1 MYDEST
7 MKLLSALLVVTASST
22 LAQTTRPAV
31 HHATG
36 ASSSAAS
43 SASACAKLPDLSSKI
58 PALPAGASCPKPLY
72 TLEPPTV
79 RLAYASP
86 LEGPDLRE
94 QLGIESS
101 SISLD
106 FVDIKAGTGELV
118 APHKWM
124 SIHYTGYLV
133 DGTKFD
139 SSVDRGEPIDIAY
152 GAHQVIL
159 GWDTGFGGMRVG
171 GKRRLFIPYQLA
183 YGPNQHQTIPPKSML
198 IFDVELMKV
207 SDTAPPAKTP
217 TQPSHSS
224 PQSTPSSVPQS
235 STKPTTTPG
244 SGTAPA
250 PDGTKPAPAT
260 PSTDP
265 TKPTAAPP
273 PLSKP

>member
-1 MYDEST
+1 
-7 MKLLSALLVVTASST
+7 MKLTLALLLTASST
-22 LAQTTRPAV
+22 FAQTTRPIA
-31 HHATG
+31 HHTAG
-36 ASSSAAS
+36 ASSSTS
-43 SASACAKLPDLSSKI
+43 SAAPACAKLPALSPKI
-58 PALPAGASCPKPLY
+58 PALPASASCPKPLY

-79 RLAYASP
+79 KLAYASP

-101 SISLD
+101 FISLD
-106 FVDIKAGTGELV
+106 FVDIKAGTGEVV
-118 APHKWM
+118 APHKWL
-124 SIHYTGYLV
+124 SIHYTGYLI

-198 IFDVELMKV
+198 IFDVEVMKM
-207 SDTAPPAKTP
+207 SDTPPVHKTSPAAPPTVPP
-217 TQPSHSS
+217 TVPQPS
-224 PQSTPSSVPQS
+224 PKPS
-235 STKPTTTPG
+235 TTPG
-244 SGTAPA
+244 SGATPS
-250 PDGTKPAPAT
+250 PDGTKPAPPT

-265 TKPTAAPP
+265 TKPTATPP
-273 PLSKP
+273 PLAKP

>member
-1 MYDEST
+1 
-7 MKLLSALLVVTASST
+7 MKLISALLFVTASST
-22 LAQTTRPAV
+22 FAQTTRPSV
-31 HHATG
+31 HHTSS
-36 ASSSAAS
+36 ASSSTAS
-43 SASACAKLPDLSSKI
+43 CAKVPELSPKI
-58 PALPAGASCPKPLY
+58 PALPTGAPCPKPLY

-101 SISLD
+101 SISLN
-106 FVDIKAGTGELV
+106 FIDIKAGTGELV
-118 APHKWM
+118 APHKWL

-198 IFDVELMKV
+198 IFDVEVMKV
-207 SDTAPPAKTP
+207 SDTPPVHKDTHAPPP
-217 TQPSHSS
+217 TAQPTMPSAA
-224 PQSTPSSVPQS
+224 PQPAS
-235 STKPTTTPG
+235 KPTTTPG
-244 SGTAPA
+244 SGTTSA
-250 PDGTKPAPAT
+250 PDGTKPAPPT

-265 TKPTAAPP
+265 TKPTATPP

>member
-1 MYDEST
+1 
-7 MKLLSALLVVTASST
+7 MKLIPVLLFVTASST

-31 HHATG
+31 HHA
-36 ASSSAAS
+36 SAAS
-43 SASACAKLPDLSSKI
+43 SSTASATAACAKIPDLSPKI

-79 RLAYASP
+79 KLAYASP

-101 SISLD
+101 SISLN

-118 APHKWM
+118 APHKWL

-152 GAHQVIL
+152 GAHQVIM

-198 IFDVELMKV
+198 IFDVEVMKV
-207 SDTAPPAKTP
+207 SDSPPAHKDTHATSP
-217 TQPSHSS
+217 ASQP
-224 PQSTPSSVPQS
+224 SVPQPAP
-235 STKPTTTPG
+235 KPATTPG
-244 SGTAPA
+244 SGTTPA
-250 PDGTKPAPAT
+250 PDGTKPAPPT

-265 TKPTAAPP
+265 TKPTAAPQ

>member
-1 MYDEST
+1 
-7 MKLLSALLVVTASST
+7 MKLISALLFVTASST

-31 HHATG
+31 HHTPG
-36 ASSSAAS
+36 ASSSTAP
-43 SASACAKLPDLSSKI
+43 SASVCAKVPELSSKI
-58 PALPAGASCPKPLY
+58 PALPAGAPCPKPLY

-79 RLAYASP
+79 KLAYASP

-106 FVDIKAGTGELV
+106 FVDTKTGTGELV
-118 APHKWM
+118 APHKWL

-133 DGTKFD
+133 DGPKFD

-159 GWDTGFGGMRVG
+159 GWDTGFGGMRAG

-198 IFDVELMKV
+198 IFDVEVVKV
-207 SDTAPPAKTP
+207 SDTPPVHKDAHTTPPASQP
-217 TQPSHSS
+217 T
-224 PQSTPSSVPQS
+224 VPQS
-235 STKPTTTPG
+235 SPKPTTTPG
-244 SGTAPA
+244 SGTTPA
-250 PDGTKPAPAT
+250 PDGTKPAPPT

>member
-1 MYDEST
+1 
-7 MKLLSALLVVTASST
+7 MKLISVLLFVTASST

-31 HHATG
+31 HHTTG
-36 ASSSAAS
+36 ASGSTVSSAL
-43 SASACAKLPDLSSKI
+43 ACAKVPDLSPKI

-79 RLAYASP
+79 KLAYASP

-94 QLGIESS
+94 QLGIENS

-106 FVDIKAGTGELV
+106 FVDIRTGTGELV
-118 APHKWM
+118 APHKFL

-139 SSVDRGEPIDIAY
+139 SSVDRGEPIDVAY

-198 IFDVELMKV
+198 IFDVEVVKV
-207 SDTAPPAKTP
+207 SDTPPVHKDTHTTPPAAQP
-217 TQPSHSS
+217 T
-224 PQSTPSSVPQS
+224 TPSAAPLPAS
-235 STKPTTTPG
+235 KP
-244 SGTAPA
+244 GTGATPA
-250 PDGTKPAPAT
+250 PDGTKPAPPT

-265 TKPTAAPP
+265 TKPTATPP

>member
-1 MYDEST
+1 
-7 MKLLSALLVVTASST
+7 MKLISMLLFITASST
-22 LAQTTRPAV
+22 LAQTTRPTV
-31 HHATG
+31 HHASGT
-36 ASSSAAS
+36 SSSTASAAP
-43 SASACAKLPDLSSKI
+43 ACAKVPELSPKI

-79 RLAYASP
+79 KLAYASP

-94 QLGIESS
+94 QLGIESP
-101 SISLD
+101 SISLN
-106 FVDIKAGTGELV
+106 FVDIKTGTGELV
-118 APHKWM
+118 APHKWL

-139 SSVDRGEPIDIAY
+139 SSVDRGEPIDVAY

-198 IFDVELMKV
+198 IFDVEVIKV
-207 SDTAPPAKTP
+207 SDTPPPGKAP
-217 TQPSHSS
+217 TQSS
-224 PQSTPSSVPQS
+224 RPVPQSTPPVVPQS
-235 STKPTTTPG
+235 SVKPTTTPG
-244 SGTAPA
+244 SGITPA
-250 PDGTKPAPAT
+250 PDGTKPAPPA

-265 TKPTAAPP
+265 TKPTATPP

>member
-1 MYDEST
+1 
-7 MKLLSALLVVTASST
+7 MKLTPALLILTASST

-31 HHATG
+31 HHTAG
-36 ASSSAAS
+36 ASSSTASAAP
-43 SASACAKLPDLSSKI
+43 ACAKLPDLSAKI
-58 PALPAGASCPKPLY
+58 PALPAGAPCPKPLY

-79 RLAYASP
+79 KLAYASP

-101 SISLD
+101 SISLN
-106 FVDIKAGTGELV
+106 FVDIKVGTGELV
-118 APHKWM
+118 APHKFL

-207 SDTAPPAKTP
+207 SDTPPVRKAPPTP
-217 TQPSHSS
+217 PTTTLQPSS
-224 PQSTPSSVPQS
+224 
-235 STKPTTTPG
+235 KPTTVPG
-244 SGTAPA
+244 SGTTPA
-250 PDGTKPAPAT
+250 PDGTKPAPPA

>member
-1 MYDEST
+1 
-7 MKLLSALLVVTASST
+7 MKLISVLLFVTASST

-31 HHATG
+31 HHSTG
-36 ASSSAAS
+36 ASGSTVS
-43 SASACAKLPDLSSKI
+43 SASACAKVPDLSPKI

-79 RLAYASP
+79 KLAYVSP

-94 QLGIESS
+94 QLGIENS

-106 FVDIKAGTGELV
+106 FVDIRTGTGELV
-118 APHKWM
+118 APHKFL

-139 SSVDRGEPIDIAY
+139 SSVDRGEPIDVAY

-198 IFDVELMKV
+198 IFDVEVVKV
-207 SDTAPPAKTP
+207 SDTPPVHKDTH
-217 TQPSHSS
+217 T
-224 PQSTPSSVPQS
+224 TPSAAQPTTPSAAPLPAS
-235 STKPTTTPG
+235 KPATTPG
-244 SGTAPA
+244 TGTTPV
-250 PDGTKPAPAT
+250 PDGTKPAPPT

-265 TKPTAAPP
+265 TKPTATPP